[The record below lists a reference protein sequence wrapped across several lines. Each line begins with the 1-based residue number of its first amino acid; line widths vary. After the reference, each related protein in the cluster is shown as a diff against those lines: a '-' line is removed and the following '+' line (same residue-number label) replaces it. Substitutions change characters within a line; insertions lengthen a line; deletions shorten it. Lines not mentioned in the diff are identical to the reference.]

1 MCLSQLDVHA
11 IFLLTLL
18 LLLFCCC
25 WLSVGHVVLRATSPC
40 IPIRFISTLSYSLYV
55 LDHWNFW
62 LMKTISGSRP
72 AAPCNICLS
81 TPDASISLKTFE
93 QIAPLSAAKET
104 SRVVWRSISS
114 RHGRCILR
122 FASVHANA
130 LRSAQP
136 KGNPGTDGAS
146 SPNSLFS
153 PLLCLFIQSFFLVIF
168 R

>member
-1 MCLSQLDVHA
+1 MFTRYFFSP
-11 IFLLTLL
+11 
-18 LLLFCCC
+18 CCC
-25 WLSVGHVVLRATSPC
+25 CCFVVVGCPLGM
-40 IPIRFISTLSYSLYV
+40 SYYAQPHPAFLYV
-55 LDHWNFW
+55 LLVHCLIVCTCW
-62 LMKTISGSRP
+62 TIGISKLSLVAGPQLRVTP
-72 AAPCNICLS
+72 ACLHRS

-114 RHGRCILR
+114 RHGRCILP

-136 KGNPGTDGAS
+136 EGNPGTDGAS

-153 PLLCLFIQSFFLVIF
+153 PLLCPFIQSFFLVIF